1 MNCGAL
7 LALLIVIGVM
17 AESHALD
24 TAKFHEFNAEDSFKS
39 LLDAMPVQMETG
51 GAKLFKLPDGSLWLV
66 SIGTTVVNPPTPA
79 ELLRRRTVA
88 KVKAQANAVAE
99 LHGSQVKAKTILT
112 SKSRVV
118 VRNGTESGIVEEA
131 LDETIVTEAR
141 GALQGMPI
149 VATWMDKAEQMFF
162 LAIGKRIK

>member
-1 MNCGAL
+1 MNYGAL
-7 LALLIVIGVM
+7 LILPIVVGIMV
-17 AESHALD
+17 ESLALD
-24 TAKFHEFNAEDSFKS
+24 VAKYHEFNAEDSFKS

-66 SIGTTVVNPPTPA
+66 SIGTTSANPTTPA

-99 LHGSQVKAKTILT
+99 LHGTQVKAKTILT
-112 SKSRVV
+112 NKSRIVI
-118 VRNGTESGIVEEA
+118 RKDTESGIVEEV

-141 GALQGMPI
+141 GALQSMPI
-149 VATWMDKAEQMFF
+149 IATWMDKSEQMFF